1 MKLGETVENFELYD
15 QHNNKFNLYENLN
28 SDVLLVFYPKDNSPV
43 CTKQLMDYSLN
54 QTELEKLGIK
64 IVGINTEPV
73 ESHHSFCQ
81 NNKIEFPVLSD
92 PKRSV
97 SSKFDALNLMG
108 QNKRKLVLVGKDK
121 KVKYIKTSIPI
132 FFVDSRQ
139 LLLEL
144 KKTQLR

>member
-1 MKLGETVENFELYD
+1 MKLGDTVENFELYD
-15 QHNNKFNLYENLN
+15 QHNNKFNLYENLD

-92 PKRSV
+92 PQKTV
-97 SSKFDALNLMG
+97 SNKFDALNLMG
-108 QNKRKLVLVGKDK
+108 QNKRKLVMVGKDK

>member
-1 MKLGETVENFELYD
+1 MKLGDPFENFELYD
-15 QHNNKFNLYENLN
+15 QYNKKFNLYENLD

-64 IVGINTEPV
+64 IVGINTELV
-73 ESHHSFCQ
+73 ESHRSFCQ

-92 PKRSV
+92 PEKNV
-97 SSKFDALNLMG
+97 SSKFDALNLLG
-108 QNKRKLVLVGKDK
+108 QNKRKLVLVGRDK
-121 KVKYIKTSIPI
+121 KIKYIKTSIPI

>member
-1 MKLGETVENFELYD
+1 MKLGDTVENFELYD
-15 QHNNKFNLYENLN
+15 QHNNKFNLYENLD

-92 PKRSV
+92 PQKTV
-97 SSKFDALNLMG
+97 SNKFDALNLMG

>member
-64 IVGINTEPV
+64 IVGINTESV

-92 PKRSV
+92 PERSV

-108 QNKRKLVLVGKDK
+108 QNKRKLVMVGKDK